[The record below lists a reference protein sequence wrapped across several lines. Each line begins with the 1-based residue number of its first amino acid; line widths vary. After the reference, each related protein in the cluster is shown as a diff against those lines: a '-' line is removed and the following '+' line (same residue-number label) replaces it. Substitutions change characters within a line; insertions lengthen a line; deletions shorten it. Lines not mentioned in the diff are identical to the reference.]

1 MDNTD
6 SEEEEERA
14 ALEEND
20 FLGLIN
26 AEAIKALQEGEVSSD
41 ASSGST
47 SSDSADELSNVEEEV
62 SRSST
67 PPLSFCP
74 SNGSSALSPRSL
86 EDPLNSGDDVIEQD
100 IPDLFDTDNVIV
112 CQYDKVGPLSA
123 GEAGLPPPAEALI
136 SFLSQI
142 HRSKNRWKFHLK
154 DGVMCYG
161 GRDYVF
167 SKAVG
172 EAEW

>member
-1 MDNTD
+1 M
-6 SEEEEERA
+6 
-14 ALEEND
+14 
-20 FLGLIN
+20 
-26 AEAIKALQEGEVSSD
+26 V
-41 ASSGST
+41 
-47 SSDSADELSNVEEEV
+47 
-62 SRSST
+62 
-67 PPLSFCP
+67 
-74 SNGSSALSPRSL
+74 
-86 EDPLNSGDDVIEQD
+86 EQD

-112 CQYDKVGPLSA
+112 CQYDKVGPPSSA
-123 GEAGLPPPAEALI
+123 KEEVLRPAAEGLI
-136 SFLSQI
+136 SLLLQI

>member
-1 MDNTD
+1 M
-6 SEEEEERA
+6 
-14 ALEEND
+14 
-20 FLGLIN
+20 
-26 AEAIKALQEGEVSSD
+26 
-41 ASSGST
+41 
-47 SSDSADELSNVEEEV
+47 
-62 SRSST
+62 
-67 PPLSFCP
+67 
-74 SNGSSALSPRSL
+74 
-86 EDPLNSGDDVIEQD
+86 IEQD

-112 CQYDKVGPLSA
+112 CQYDKAREEHSGHSSVTRLD
-123 GEAGLPPPAEALI
+123 LTL

-161 GRDYVF
+161 GREYVF

>member
-1 MDNTD
+1 M
-6 SEEEEERA
+6 
-14 ALEEND
+14 
-20 FLGLIN
+20 
-26 AEAIKALQEGEVSSD
+26 KALQEGNESSD
-41 ASSGST
+41 GNSISS
-47 SSDSADELSNVEEEV
+47 SSDGEGADELANIEE
-62 SRSST
+62 
-67 PPLSFCP
+67 
-74 SNGSSALSPRSL
+74 

-112 CQYDKVGPLSA
+112 CQYDK
-123 GEAGLPPPAEALI
+123 
-136 SFLSQI
+136 I

>member
-1 MDNTD
+1 MFQSISHN
-6 SEEEEERA
+6 
-14 ALEEND
+14 
-20 FLGLIN
+20 
-26 AEAIKALQEGEVSSD
+26 V
-41 ASSGST
+41 
-47 SSDSADELSNVEEEV
+47 LSIDQ
-62 SRSST
+62 
-67 PPLSFCP
+67 
-74 SNGSSALSPRSL
+74 
-86 EDPLNSGDDVIEQD
+86 DPLNSGDDVIEQD

-112 CQYDKVGPLSA
+112 CQYDKVRTLCF
-123 GEAGLPPPAEALI
+123 PADHCLTNASCQCCVYLFI
-136 SFLSQI
+136 LQI

>member
-1 MDNTD
+1 MHFSVD
-6 SEEEEERA
+6 
-14 ALEEND
+14 
-20 FLGLIN
+20 
-26 AEAIKALQEGEVSSD
+26 Q
-41 ASSGST
+41 
-47 SSDSADELSNVEEEV
+47 
-62 SRSST
+62 
-67 PPLSFCP
+67 
-74 SNGSSALSPRSL
+74 
-86 EDPLNSGDDVIEQD
+86 DPLNSGDDVIEQD

-112 CQYDKVGPLSA
+112 CQYDKVRTYWS
-123 GEAGLPPPAEALI
+123 PPPPPTAGVGHHLKCNVF
-136 SFLSQI
+136 SLQI

>member
-1 MDNTD
+1 M
-6 SEEEEERA
+6 
-14 ALEEND
+14 
-20 FLGLIN
+20 
-26 AEAIKALQEGEVSSD
+26 
-41 ASSGST
+41 
-47 SSDSADELSNVEEEV
+47 
-62 SRSST
+62 
-67 PPLSFCP
+67 
-74 SNGSSALSPRSL
+74 
-86 EDPLNSGDDVIEQD
+86 NSGDDVIEQD

-112 CQYDKVGPLSA
+112 CQYDKVRTCWLYTGSEQIPL
-123 GEAGLPPPAEALI
+123 
-136 SFLSQI
+136 LSTDPDKMFFILQI

>member
-1 MDNTD
+1 MC
-6 SEEEEERA
+6 
-14 ALEEND
+14 
-20 FLGLIN
+20 
-26 AEAIKALQEGEVSSD
+26 
-41 ASSGST
+41 
-47 SSDSADELSNVEEEV
+47 SNQ
-62 SRSST
+62 
-67 PPLSFCP
+67 
-74 SNGSSALSPRSL
+74 
-86 EDPLNSGDDVIEQD
+86 DPLNSGDDVIEQD

-112 CQYDKVGPLSA
+112 CQYDKVSA
-123 GEAGLPPPAEALI
+123 FLASVVKNRVQFTVYILI
-136 SFLSQI
+136 LFLWQI